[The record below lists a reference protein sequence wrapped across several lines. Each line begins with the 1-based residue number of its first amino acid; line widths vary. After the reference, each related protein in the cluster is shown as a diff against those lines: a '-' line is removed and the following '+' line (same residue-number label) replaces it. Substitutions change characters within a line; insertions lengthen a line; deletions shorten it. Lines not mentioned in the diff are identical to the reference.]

1 MGERIFAPLII
12 GITGKRELNGKHD
25 EVRAAL
31 RAAFAQLDR
40 SYPHTPKILLTALA
54 DGADMIAA
62 EEALRLMET
71 PRNPGAQGC
80 TWQVVARLPLCL
92 DLYLQDFDAAGQ
104 QRLRDL
110 CAKIPTQELPPL
122 RRLQP
127 DHPPEP
133 GTPFDRAELV
143 RANGNP
149 NRTDHYEQVGL
160 FIAGKCGLL
169 IAVMDRDEQPA
180 GIGKR
185 SLDSRAP
192 PEAAGTGGGR
202 MRFRHICDTYDVDR
216 HSPVR
221 QPQCRASAPMCKGR
235 RCAKSPP
242 KRGASAMRPN
252 RLLAM
257 TAAALCLASCSSV
270 LPLGDQ
276 TATRTAS
283 DDPACQASAAQPGTP
298 PCPPPKEPPPGG
310 CGACDRMG
318 Q

>member
-1 MGERIFAPLII
+1 
-12 GITGKRELNGKHD
+12 
-25 EVRAAL
+25 
-31 RAAFAQLDR
+31 
-40 SYPHTPKILLTALA
+40 
-54 DGADMIAA
+54 
-62 EEALRLMET
+62 MET
-71 PRNPGAQGC
+71 PRNPGAPGC
-80 TWQVVARLPLCL
+80 SWQVVAMLPLCL

-110 CAKIPTQELPPL
+110 CAGIPGNVLPPL
-122 RRLQP
+122 RRPQP
-127 DHPPEP
+127 GLPFAL
-133 GTPFDRAELV
+133 GTPFDCAELV

-202 MRFRHICDTYDVDR
+202 MRFRHICDANDVDR
-216 HSPVR
+216 PSPGRPAAVS
-221 QPQCRASAPMCKGR
+221 RASAPICKGP
-235 RCAKSPP
+235 RCAKFPAE
-242 KRGASAMRPN
+242 RGASAMRSN
-252 RLLAM
+252 RPLAM
-257 TAAALCLASCSSV
+257 TAAALCLSSCSSV

-283 DDPACQASAAQPGTP
+283 DDAACQASAAQPGAP